1 MSDSFEEIIGDAR
14 SLGSCTYAHRRG
26 SGPVNNATCR
36 GCMFGAL

>member
-1 MSDSFEEIIGDAR
+1 MSDSFEKIIEDAR